1 MYALPVSAVLLVF
14 GAGLAASVPAD
25 SIRTSPEP
33 ETATKAILNANK
45 GLNLYQGDIDGPD
58 PNSRNA
64 IHDATRWP
72 NGVIPYVIGGEF
84 SQSCFDTDGSCGG
97 WASAGECTNNP
108 GFMQSYCPQSCGLCR
123 RAVRSCADSNEYCS
137 SWASAGECTNNP
149 AYMNANC
156 QLSCGVCSTGGGG
169 GACADSHESCGYWAS
184 VGECTNSPAYMNQ
197 NCMLSCN
204 LCGNTGG
211 NNNNNNG
218 GTTQTSSAG
227 SEVGRIQA
235 AMEEFNRRTCIRFVP
250 RTNEQNYIHIRK
262 STGCHAYVGVQGGAQ
277 EVSLGDGCLGKATIM
292 HELMHAAGFWHEH
305 SRPDRDDWVYIHLEN
320 VPQAQWHAFD
330 KHSESR
336 TLGLPYDYGSIVHYE
351 SHAFSMNGMQVI
363 VPRHSTNGIV
373 LGAAQDFSSLDLQK
387 LNALYNCYAGK

>member
-1 MYALPVSAVLLVF
+1 MYASAILLLF
-14 GAGLAASVPAD
+14 GAGLAASAPAD
-25 SIRTSPEP
+25 ILRSSPPEP
-33 ETATKAILNANK
+33 ETVTQAIMKQNE
-45 GLNLYQGDIDGPD
+45 GLNLYQGDIDGLD

-84 SQSCFDTDGSCGG
+84 SYSCFDADGNCG
-97 WASAGECTNNP
+97 
-108 GFMQSYCPQSCGLCR
+108 
-123 RAVRSCADSNEYCS
+123 

-149 AYMNANC
+149 NFMQGSCPQSCGMCRRSAVDRSCTDDNEWCSHWAGQGECTNNPAYMNTNC
-156 QLSCGVCSTGGGG
+156 QLSCGLCTSGGGG
-169 GACADSHESCGYWAS
+169 GACTDNHEHCGYWAS
-184 VGECTNSPAYMNQ
+184 VGECTNSADYMNQ

-204 LCGNTGG
+204 LCGGG
-211 NNNNNNG
+211 GNNNG
-218 GTTQTSSAG
+218 GTTQTTTASAG

-305 SRPDRDDWVYIHLEN
+305 SRPDRDDWVYIYLEN

-336 TLGLPYDYGSIVHYE
+336 TLGLQYDYGSIMHYE
-351 SHAFSMNGMQVI
+351 SHAFSMNGRQVI
-363 VPRHSTNGIV
+363 VPRHSTNGVV
-373 LGAAQDFSSLDLQK
+373 LGAATDFSSLDLQK
-387 LNALYNCYAGK
+387 LNTLYNCYGGK